1 MHSLVRKY
9 IKVSFLYLTA
19 GLLLGFY
26 LSIGTYAAYLPV
38 SPMLVTA
45 HVHLLLVGFVM
56 MMILGVSQWMFPR
69 PERGDSRYNAH
80 IAEAVFYAIT
90 GGVFL
95 RTAGEIVSAFRRTPT
110 GNVLIVA
117 GSALEL
123 LAILVFL
130 YNIRT
135 RIRPIGSH
143 LREAAGEKF

>member
-9 IKVSFLYLTA
+9 IKVSFLYLT
-19 GLLLGFY
+19 
-26 LSIGTYAAYLPV
+26 
-38 SPMLVTA
+38 
-45 HVHLLLVGFVM
+45 
-56 MMILGVSQWMFPR
+56 
-69 PERGDSRYNAH
+69 
-80 IAEAVFYAIT
+80 
-90 GGVFL
+90 
-95 RTAGEIVSAFRRTPT
+95 RRTPT